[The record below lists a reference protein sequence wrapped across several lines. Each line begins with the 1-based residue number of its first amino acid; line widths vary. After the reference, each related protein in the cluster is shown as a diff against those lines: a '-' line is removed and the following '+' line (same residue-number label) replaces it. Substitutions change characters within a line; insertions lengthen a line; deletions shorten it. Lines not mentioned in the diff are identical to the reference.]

1 MSLHDAVAKYVENG
15 DVLATGGF
23 TTNRK
28 PYAAVSEILRQGQ
41 KDFIVYAGPGG
52 GEVDML
58 IGEGRVAAYINC
70 YTANSGY
77 TNVSRRFRAAIEKGQ
92 LTYED
97 YSQDVLMLMLHAS
110 SLGLPFLPVRLMQ
123 GSGLMKY
130 WGISEEK
137 RKTMP
142 KMEDLKC
149 VEIENPMVPGQKVVA
164 VPVPR
169 IDTALIHV
177 QQASPDGTC
186 IICGDEFHDIDI
198 AVAARKTIVTCEE
211 IVSNEY
217 IRRDP
222 TKTRIFGEC
231 AQAVVKAPYGAW
243 PAQCYDYY
251 DDDDAALKE
260 YDKASKYQDKADA
273 VEQLAKAAAKAVKA
287 LEKAPADEKL
297 KLAAEAAEKAAKAAA
312 AGELIPETFEDYLNK
327 WVYGC
332 KDQAELLDK
341 IGGSRLMQGSGLMKF
356 WGISEEKRKTMPKI
370 EDLKCAEIENPMVP
384 GQKVVAVPV
393 PKIDTAIIHVQQASP
408 DGTCIICG
416 DEFHDI
422 DIAIAARKTIVT
434 CEEIVS
440 DEFIRRDPTKT
451 RIFGECVQAVVKAP
465 YGAWPSQCYAY
476 YDDDDA
482 GLKEYD
488 KASKYQD
495 AEDAVKQ
502 LEKAAVKAAKALEK
516 APEDEKL
523 KLAAENAQKA
533 FELAKSGEKIPET
546 FKDFLEK
553 WVYSCEDQPALLD
566 KIGGSRLMRLKNEPH
581 LGYSTTH

>member
-1 MSLHDAVAKYVENG
+1 MNKVYSMHDAVAKFVESG
-15 DVLATGGF
+15 DVLAIGGF

-28 PYAAVSEILRQGQ
+28 PYATVNEILRQGQ

-58 IGEGRVAAYINC
+58 IGEKRVAAYINC

-77 TNVSRRFRAAIEKGQ
+77 TNVSRRFRAAIEKGE

-97 YSQDVLMLMLHAS
+97 YSQDVLMLMLHAA

-142 KMEDLKC
+142 KL
-149 VEIENPMVPGQKVVA
+149 
-164 VPVPR
+164 
-169 IDTALIHV
+169 
-177 QQASPDGTC
+177 
-186 IICGDEFHDIDI
+186 
-198 AVAARKTIVTCEE
+198 
-211 IVSNEY
+211 
-217 IRRDP
+217 
-222 TKTRIFGEC
+222 
-231 AQAVVKAPYGAW
+231 
-243 PAQCYDYY
+243 
-251 DDDDAALKE
+251 
-260 YDKASKYQDKADA
+260 
-273 VEQLAKAAAKAVKA
+273 
-287 LEKAPADEKL
+287 
-297 KLAAEAAEKAAKAAA
+297 
-312 AGELIPETFEDYLNK
+312 
-327 WVYGC
+327 
-332 KDQAELLDK
+332 
-341 IGGSRLMQGSGLMKF
+341 
-356 WGISEEKRKTMPKI
+356 

-422 DIAIAARKTIVT
+422 DIAVAARKTIVT

-440 DEFIRRDPTKT
+440 DEYIRRDPTKT
-451 RIFGECVQAVVKAP
+451 RIFGECVQAVVWAP
-465 YGAWPSQCYAY
+465 YGAWPSQCYDY

-495 AEDAVKQ
+495 AEDAKAQ
-502 LEKAAVKAAKALEK
+502 LAKAAAKARK
-516 APEDEKL
+516 AAESKPGDEKL
-523 KLAAENAQKA
+523 AEAAARAQKA
-533 FELAKSGEKIPET
+533 ADDAAAGTKIPET
-546 FKDFLEK
+546 FKDYVEK
-553 WVYSCEDQPALLD
+553 WVYSCEDQAALLD
-566 KIGGSRLMRLKNEPH
+566 KIGGSHLMRLKNEPH
-581 LGYSTTH
+581 LGYSTRH

>member
-1 MSLHDAVAKYVENG
+1 MTLHDAVAKYVENG
-15 DVLATGGF
+15 DTLAIGGF

-28 PYAAVSEILRQGQ
+28 PYATVSEILRQGQ

-77 TNVSRRFRAAIEKGQ
+77 TNVSRRFRAFIEQGK

-123 GSGLMKY
+123 GSGLMK
-130 WGISEEK
+130 
-137 RKTMP
+137 
-142 KMEDLKC
+142 
-149 VEIENPMVPGQKVVA
+149 
-164 VPVPR
+164 
-169 IDTALIHV
+169 
-177 QQASPDGTC
+177 
-186 IICGDEFHDIDI
+186 
-198 AVAARKTIVTCEE
+198 
-211 IVSNEY
+211 
-217 IRRDP
+217 
-222 TKTRIFGEC
+222 
-231 AQAVVKAPYGAW
+231 
-243 PAQCYDYY
+243 
-251 DDDDAALKE
+251 
-260 YDKASKYQDKADA
+260 
-273 VEQLAKAAAKAVKA
+273 
-287 LEKAPADEKL
+287 
-297 KLAAEAAEKAAKAAA
+297 
-312 AGELIPETFEDYLNK
+312 
-327 WVYGC
+327 
-332 KDQAELLDK
+332 
-341 IGGSRLMQGSGLMKF
+341 F

-370 EDLKCAEIENPMVP
+370 EDLKCAEIDNPMVP

-434 CEEIVS
+434 CEE
-440 DEFIRRDPTKT
+440 
-451 RIFGECVQAVVKAP
+451 VVKAP

-502 LEKAAVKAAKALEK
+502 LEKAAAKAAKALEK

-533 FELAKSGEKIPET
+533 FELAKSGEKVPET
-546 FKDFLEK
+546 FKDYVEK
-553 WVYSCEDQPALLD
+553 WVYSCEDQAALLD
-566 KIGGSRLMRLKNEPH
+566 KIGGSRRTSRTSAIPLHTKVWEAK
-581 LGYSTTH
+581 

>member
-231 AQAVVKAPYGAW
+231 VGRQQRFRFGNQQFY
-243 PAQCYDYY
+243 
-251 DDDDAALKE
+251 
-260 YDKASKYQDKADA
+260 
-273 VEQLAKAAAKAVKA
+273 
-287 LEKAPADEKL
+287 
-297 KLAAEAAEKAAKAAA
+297 
-312 AGELIPETFEDYLNK
+312 
-327 WVYGC
+327 
-332 KDQAELLDK
+332 
-341 IGGSRLMQGSGLMKF
+341 SG
-356 WGISEEKRKTMPKI
+356 
-370 EDLKCAEIENPMVP
+370 
-384 GQKVVAVPV
+384 
-393 PKIDTAIIHVQQASP
+393 
-408 DGTCIICG
+408 
-416 DEFHDI
+416 
-422 DIAIAARKTIVT
+422 
-434 CEEIVS
+434 
-440 DEFIRRDPTKT
+440 
-451 RIFGECVQAVVKAP
+451 
-465 YGAWPSQCYAY
+465 
-476 YDDDDA
+476 
-482 GLKEYD
+482 
-488 KASKYQD
+488 
-495 AEDAVKQ
+495 
-502 LEKAAVKAAKALEK
+502 
-516 APEDEKL
+516 
-523 KLAAENAQKA
+523 
-533 FELAKSGEKIPET
+533 
-546 FKDFLEK
+546 
-553 WVYSCEDQPALLD
+553 
-566 KIGGSRLMRLKNEPH
+566 
-581 LGYSTTH
+581 